1 MIERDFILRQVHQ
14 LAQVLAVVIGRRGE
28 GDHVEAEEALAEGLR
43 STLGVRLDVLRAMSR
58 PEVGALV
65 SEDGVIS
72 AEKAVALA
80 DVLREDAEAA
90 GRVRARWLYE
100 AALAVGGPVPFDVQ
114 ARLEALPTG

>member
-1 MIERDFILRQVHQ
+1 
-14 LAQVLAVVIGRRGE
+14 
-28 GDHVEAEEALAEGLR
+28 
-43 STLGVRLDVLRAMSR
+43 MSR